1 MEFAWPGMLWSLGG
15 VPLLLWGYFHLV
27 RRREGVRARLADAH
41 LWERIWSSSSQTRR
55 NLPDILYLLAALLLL
70 TGLARPV
77 AAIPLPVNRSSV
89 VLAVDTS
96 KSMIGQDL
104 QPNRLEAAKGL
115 VEEVLRAI
123 PRSVK
128 VGLVFFSDYGTTLVP
143 PTDDRS
149 RIREALGQ
157 LKPLEGTAI
166 GSAILQSLRVLP
178 GRARILE
185 EMGRTGTLNLPQGEE
200 LAKAAILLL
209 SDGVSN
215 LGVNP
220 IEAAELAGRLR
231 VPIYAIGVGSPE
243 GSVMTYNNQL
253 VLVPFDASTLQEIA
267 RRSGGEYFSY
277 QEAGRLKAALRRFPW
292 TIGWEKK
299 KGEITHLVIGVAGLL
314 VLAGGIL
321 SVVWYRRAP

>member
-1 MEFAWPGMLWSLGG
+1 MEFTWPGMLWSLGG
-15 VPLLLWGYFHLV
+15 VPLLLWGYILLG
-27 RRREGVRARLADAH
+27 RRRESVRARLADAH
-41 LWERIWSSSSQTRR
+41 LWPRIWSSPRHARR

-70 TGLARPV
+70 IGLARPV
-77 AAIPLPVNRSSV
+77 AAIPLPVNRSSL

-104 QPNRLEAAKGL
+104 QPSRLEAAKGL

-128 VGLVFFSDYGTTLVP
+128 VGLVFFSDYGTALVQ

-149 RIREALGQ
+149 RVREALAQ

-178 GRARILE
+178 GRAHLLE
-185 EMGRTGTLNLPQGEE
+185 EMGRTGTLSTPPGEDLPR
-200 LAKAAILLL
+200 AAILLM

-215 LGVNP
+215 IGPNP
-220 IEAAELAGRLR
+220 IEAAELAGRME
-231 VPIYAIGVGSPE
+231 VPVYTVGIGTPE

-267 RRSGGEYFSY
+267 RRSGGEYFPF
-277 QEAGRLKAALRRFPW
+277 QEAERLKAILRRFPW

-299 KGEITHLVIGVAGLL
+299 KAEVTHLVAGFAGT
-314 VLAGGIL
+314 LALSGGIL
-321 SVVWYRRAP
+321 SLVWHRRVP